1 MEATYLTTPLVYI
14 NTHDFNS
21 KCKSYNE
28 FPDHQ
33 VIHSSFSNTNR
44 YVFQLFTSKLQRSH
58 IINSTLRHS
67 IPDQIITAPSFSNS
81 VLYFNDNLCYL
92 HYIVHLQVSVQQ
104 YLIELLCLITFY
116 STLAPL
122 LPVKITGKIS
132 VNSLLLSIKI
142 LHLNERGNLI
152 VYKISRQG
160 LHT

>member
-1 MEATYLTTPLVYI
+1 MISIQNANHIMNFQITKLSTPVLATPT
-14 NTHDFNS
+14 D
-21 KCKSYNE
+21 
-28 FPDHQ
+28 
-33 VIHSSFSNTNR
+33 
-44 YVFQLFTSKLQRSH
+44 VFQLFTSKVQRSH
-58 IINSTLRHS
+58 IINSTLRYS
-67 IPDQIITAPSFSNS
+67 IPDQIITAPSFSTS

-104 YLIELLCLITFY
+104 YLIELLFLITFY
-116 STLAPL
+116 STFAHL
-122 LPVKITGKIS
+122 LPVKVNGTIS